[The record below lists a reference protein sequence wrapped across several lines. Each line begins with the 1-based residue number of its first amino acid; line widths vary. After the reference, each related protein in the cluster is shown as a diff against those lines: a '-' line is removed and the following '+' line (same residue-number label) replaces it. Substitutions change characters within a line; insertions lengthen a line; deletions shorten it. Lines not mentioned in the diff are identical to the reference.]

1 MRSHTIPLMT
11 LVIGMLCA
19 PVVTRAAD
27 NARPVRID
35 IEPGALAAGTNGVEA
50 GPALAV
56 GAGYA
61 LTDSFEVGGHVQTA
75 ADVRLFDRSVG
86 YTSVTGGG
94 RYYVLGRA
102 AAVQPWLIGQ
112 AGWYQGTIS
121 VSKVLGGSYRRTEN
135 GGGVNMGA
143 GFDVPVGN
151 LVSLGT
157 DVRWHQTIGV
167 FDNAGFLTTMAT
179 VAFHFGS

>member
-1 MRSHTIPLMT
+1 MRSHTIPLLT

-112 AGWYQGTIS
+112 AGWCHGTIS
-121 VSKVLGGSYRRTEN
+121 VSKLLGGSYRRTEN

-143 GFDVPVGN
+143 GLDVPVGN

>member
-1 MRSHTIPLMT
+1 MRSHTIPLLT

-19 PVVTRAAD
+19 PVVTGAAD

-121 VSKVLGGSYRRTEN
+121 VSKLLGGSYRRTEN

-143 GFDVPVGN
+143 GLDVPVGN